1 MFRSSWMVLVVA
13 VIFVAVVPCAHAQ
26 DDKAFRELTS
36 DAAEKLLK
44 ELKIEYT
51 KSSAKKGD
59 EHYYDF
65 QRNNFKIRLTYVS
78 PKELMLDCVFR
89 GVPLEKVNQYN
100 TITRV
105 ARAIWQRDN
114 SGSFTL
120 LEYGLDIS
128 GGATVGTL
136 KQYLTRF
143 DDELRTYD
151 KFVAENA
158 NADLFLTEINDEKIE
173 NILKTQGINY
183 EKKVNP
189 SGVTTFDFE
198 MSKHKLRMYNFGG
211 KDLMI
216 DAHFKKLPL
225 SAANRYNLNRK
236 FIRVVNYKGKD
247 VEYTALEYNLD
258 CESGVTEGAIRNW
271 IISFG
276 GDVEH
281 FAEYA
286 KKLQELE
293 KK

>member
-1 MFRSSWMVLVVA
+1 MFRSAWMVLVAA
-13 VIFVAVVPCAHAQ
+13 VIFVAVVPCARAQ
-26 DDKAFRELTS
+26 DDKVFRELTPE
-36 DAAEKLLK
+36 AAEKLLK
-44 ELKIEYT
+44 ELKIDYT

-65 QRNNFKIRLTYVS
+65 LRNNFKIRLTYVS
-78 PKELMLDCVFR
+78 SKELMLDCVFR
-89 GVPLEKVNQYN
+89 GVPVEKVNQFN

-105 ARAIWQRDN
+105 ARASWQRDN
-114 SGSFTL
+114 SGAFTL
-120 LEYGLDIS
+120 LEYGLDIA

-143 DDELRTYD
+143 DEELKTYD
-151 KFVAENA
+151 RFVAENA
-158 NADLFLTEINDEKIE
+158 NADLFLTEVTDDKLEL
-173 NILKTQGINY
+173 ILKTQGINFT
-183 EKKVNP
+183 KKVNP
-189 SGVTTFDFE
+189 SGVTTYDFE
-198 MSKHKLRMYNFGG
+198 LSKHKLRMYNFGG

-216 DAHFKKLPL
+216 DAHFKKLSL

-271 IISFG
+271 LTSFG